1 MPHPDLDDGRL
12 IPIFDRDSR
21 GLTLH
26 IRLTPNA
33 AKDALEA
40 WRAAS
45 DGSVHLAA
53 RVRAIPEKGRANAA
67 LVALLAKQLAIP
79 KRDVDVIRGATSR
92 LKTVRIAVEGAALQ
106 PVTALLEAFADE
118 CSTD

>member
-1 MPHPDLDDGRL
+1 MRYRQDKD
-12 IPIFDRDSR
+12 
-21 GLTLH
+21 GLTFQV
-26 IRLTPNA
+26 RLTPNA
-33 AKDALEA
+33 SKDVIEA

-45 DGSVHLAA
+45 DGSVHLAV
-53 RVRAIPEKGRANAA
+53 RVRAVPEKGKANAA
-67 LVALLAKQLAIP
+67 LVALLAKQLGLP

-106 PVTALLEAFADE
+106 PVTALLEGFADE

>member
-1 MPHPDLDDGRL
+1 MRFVADTD
-12 IPIFDRDSR
+12 
-21 GLTLH
+21 GLTLQV
-26 IRLTPNA
+26 RLTPNA
-33 AKDALEA
+33 SRDVIEA

-45 DGSVHLAA
+45 DGSVHLAVK
-53 RVRAIPEKGRANAA
+53 VRAVPEKGKANAA
-67 LVALLAKQLAIP
+67 LVALLAKQLGLP

-106 PVTALLEAFADE
+106 PVAALLEAVPDE

>member
-1 MPHPDLDDGRL
+1 VPHPDLDDGRL

-92 LKTVRIAVEGAALQ
+92 LKTVRITAEGAALQ
-106 PVTALLEAFADE
+106 SVAELLEALPDE
-118 CSTD
+118 R

>member
-1 MPHPDLDDGRL
+1 VRYRQDKD
-12 IPIFDRDSR
+12 
-21 GLTLH
+21 GLTFQV
-26 IRLTPNA
+26 RLTPNA
-33 AKDALEA
+33 SKDVIEA
-40 WRAAS
+40 WRSAS
-45 DGSVHLAA
+45 DGSVHLAVK
-53 RVRAIPEKGRANAA
+53 VRAVPEKGKANAA
-67 LVALLAKQLAIP
+67 LVALLAKQLGLP